1 MIEAGPSRSD
11 NAQVHR
17 LSELAERGSERSL
30 RKRKAVREG
39 MVQESKGALPGL
51 YPFATIQM
59 IAYSQA
65 REGDKQMAE
74 QETTGIGWFIAGLGL
89 GALLGVLF
97 APKAGKELREG
108 LITSAKDSKEY
119 VASRSREAR
128 DQINSVVDRSR
139 NQINE
144 FTERGR
150 EVAEKSRERWSGIV
164 DRVGGNKV
172 DAERNSVPRDIEED
186 FHGGAA
192 ENRF

>member
-1 MIEAGPSRSD
+1 
-11 NAQVHR
+11 
-17 LSELAERGSERSL
+17 
-30 RKRKAVREG
+30 
-39 MVQESKGALPGL
+39 
-51 YPFATIQM
+51 
-59 IAYSQA
+59 
-65 REGDKQMAE
+65 MAE

-192 ENRF
+192 ENHF